1 MKVTKNGKGE
11 YSLEFLDEKG
21 KRYDTIQSIQSIETF
36 ELGCFRFED
45 EYIDLES
52 LPDLFSDIKIELLRE
67 INIFKKLK
75 LIDSGHFMNLSELYK
90 ELEELKQSCPDEKFF
105 QKIFWNSEMGDFSIV
120 MHEGI
125 PVLSC
130 IYLYNTLTKLN
141 CDDIRS
147 ALSVPE
153 LVAIYDKLIFP

>member
-11 YSLEFLDEKG
+11 YSLELLDGKG
-21 KRYDTIQSIQSIETF
+21 KRYDAVQSIQAIESF
-36 ELGCFRFED
+36 ELNCFKFED
-45 EYIDLES
+45 NYIDLES
-52 LPDLFSDIKIELLRE
+52 LPDLFSGIKSELLRE
-67 INIFKKLK
+67 INIFKKLR
-75 LIDSGHFMNLSELYK
+75 LFDSGHFMNLSELHK
-90 ELEELKQSCPDEKFF
+90 ELDELKQSCPNEQFF

-141 CDDIRS
+141 CDDVRS

-153 LVAIYDKLIFP
+153 LVAIYDKLIFC